1 VDFGDLFQRIK
12 HRNHKV
18 TPKER
23 DQIMRFL
30 RDPDAIS
37 KTEAHAAIYALCL
50 SSKPTPENVALVERF
65 LSDQADDYTRA
76 GAMSCLF
83 TIWELPGER
92 YVNYLLS
99 ALARVLDKGRSE
111 SSQAAINSALHM
123 MHAASRYDLSFALSG
138 ALDDLYR
145 EAVRDEKFAMNLFI
159 SACLTLANARA
170 RKTGQRKTCFDS
182 IDEALD
188 IYRDKD
194 GFLLPP
200 LH

>member
-1 VDFGDLFQRIK
+1 
-12 HRNHKV
+12 
-18 TPKER
+18 
-23 DQIMRFL
+23 
-30 RDPDAIS
+30 
-37 KTEAHAAIYALCL
+37 
-50 SSKPTPENVALVERF
+50 
-65 LSDQADDYTRA
+65 
-76 GAMSCLF
+76 
-83 TIWELPGER
+83 
-92 YVNYLLS
+92 
-99 ALARVLDKGRSE
+99 
-111 SSQAAINSALHM
+111 M